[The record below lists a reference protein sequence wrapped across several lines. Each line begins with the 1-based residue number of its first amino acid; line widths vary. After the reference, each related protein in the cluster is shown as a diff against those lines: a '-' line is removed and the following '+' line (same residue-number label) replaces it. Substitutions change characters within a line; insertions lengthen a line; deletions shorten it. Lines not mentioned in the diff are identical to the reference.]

1 MVQFNFPD
9 LKNRLSGKLS
19 GKLGQSLPPEA
30 SQQLRRQLSEG
41 LGAAGVALAPLAESL
56 ARTVRRLMEKGTTAT
71 LGSTFRTICIVGLNR
86 TELLL
91 AGESQSIFGDSWQ
104 ELIDES
110 MRRQLA
116 LVFFAPR
123 GFDGEPVNPYLFL
136 AGEQIGA
143 ESADTV
149 DVSTLALAQQLLGT
163 LPLLDF
169 CRMSPAAPNTLNMVI
184 AGDVLFHWD
193 VKDNYILTTT
203 PSTWARDVEQV
214 LKGYPRTT
222 RAHIY
227 TQWDKDV
234 LPPSDRITVSSLRDL
249 PLDPATWINKPT
261 LQEAYANQVLG
272 LGIAM
277 AVLTAGVL
285 YWKQQSLNDLNEEL
299 RVIEQQI
306 PREGR
311 FLELERAVNEQEKM
325 MQKRDVFYLTV
336 KDIARS
342 LQTSQM
348 KVANFEVR
356 APDVQVVPKQYL
368 VTVEAARD
376 AYNGWLQ
383 EEPIAKSVLVNSALL
398 EAVRKQ
404 PANAYKLEGL
414 VTVDKVWKAYQ
425 ALAASRKLAPATAPG
440 KAATPEREGE

>member
-1 MVQFNFPD
+1 MAQFNLSD
-9 LKNRLSGKLS
+9 LKNKLSGKLS
-19 GKLGQSLPPEA
+19 EGLPPETSA
-30 SQQLRRQLSEG
+30 QLRQQMSEG
-41 LGAAGVALAPLAESL
+41 FGAAHTALAPLFEGASR
-56 ARTVRRLMEKGTTAT
+56 AFKQLMASSTTTT
-71 LGSTFRTICIVGLNR
+71 LGSTFRNICIVGLNR

-91 AGESQSIFGDSWQ
+91 GGEGQSIFADNWQ
-104 ELIDES
+104 ELVDES
-110 MRRQLA
+110 MRRHLS

-123 GFDGEPVNPYLFL
+123 GFDGEPVNPYMFL

-143 ESADTV
+143 EVGEGVDASA
-149 DVSTLALAQQLLGT
+149 LALAQQLIGT

-184 AGDVLFHWD
+184 AADVLFHWD
-193 VKDNYILTTT
+193 VKDNYILTTS

-222 RAHIY
+222 RANIY
-227 TQWDKDV
+227 TQWDKDL
-234 LPPSDRITVSSLRDL
+234 LPPSDRITVSPLRDL

-261 LQEAYANQVLG
+261 LQEAYANQILG
-272 LGIAM
+272 LGIAVSV
-277 AVLTAGVL
+277 ATAGLL
-285 YWKQQSLNDLNEEL
+285 YWKQQDLSNLNEEL

-311 FLELERAVNEQEKM
+311 FLELERAVGEQEQM
-325 MQKRDVFYLTV
+325 MQKREIFYLAV

-356 APDVQVVPKQYL
+356 APDAQTVPKQYL
-368 VTVEAARD
+368 ITVEAARD

-404 PANAYKLEGL
+404 PGNTYKLEGL
-414 VTVDKVWKAYQ
+414 ITIDRVWKEYQ
-425 ALAASRKLAPATAPG
+425 KLASNRRLETPVSGTAKSADAKSAEEQP
-440 KAATPEREGE
+440 